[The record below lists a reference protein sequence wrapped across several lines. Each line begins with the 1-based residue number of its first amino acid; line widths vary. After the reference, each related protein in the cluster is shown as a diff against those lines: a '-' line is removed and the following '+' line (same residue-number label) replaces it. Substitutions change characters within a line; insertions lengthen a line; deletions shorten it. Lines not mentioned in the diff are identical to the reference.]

1 MVYVHKTHIL
11 EDIVKKSLSVGYKDV
26 AYMNN
31 KILSLLFYLFWNQH
45 QKEKSTSILTLYSL

>member
-11 EDIVKKSLSVGYKDV
+11 EDIVKKALSVGYKDV

>member
-11 EDIVKKSLSVGYKDV
+11 EDIVKKSVGYKDV

-45 QKEKSTSILTLYSL
+45 QKEKSTSILTLYPL